1 MEYKKAAQIRKKG
14 LFELIAEN
22 KFSKEKSIGA
32 SIGGAISD
40 KMKAKAVGI
49 KEKFDPLNMVK
60 ALTGDGFIGKSIR
73 TVAGRAMGRSEEHIR
88 HFGGYGSRKRKLKET
103 KDPLFTTIGSGA
115 IVKIKSGDSIS
126 NILAKMYSFM
136 EKTYETRRLNT
147 ELEDAFRKEQID
159 EDERRHK
166 KLIESILN
174 KKPTAVPEDDGE
186 KEKSF
191 IEKLL
196 DGIKT
201 ALGPII
207 SGLAAIVSWAVK
219 LGEYFGKVFGK
230 TFLTNMVKSV
240 VTAIMAAENI
250 LSSLSKALFGF
261 LKPAIVALV
270 AALILAHEYEKI
282 RSDSSRAGEAQRA
295 AANLEKGP
303 IIKKGEMS
311 DALAGNITNEA
322 MEDYTKGNLG
332 LYDNVPIPDTGGKSA
347 PLLLTDNEA
356 KELKSN
362 FEGLQQN
369 YNVLQKFKNNEID
382 PKEIDLDK
390 LKQAIADQKL
400 NIGSIQ
406 QKGISR
412 LKFQGSRK
420 EWRIPGFGTYTS
432 NQAKE
437 DIGNLIKTYS
447 KPDSKN
453 QVDKGIFESYKD
465 DTVNAALKM
474 AGLDEIPEMPKLK
487 LPEIPRIPEIP
498 TKNIPDMLPDNLAPD
513 GEWNKPGTLN
523 VYGNNS
529 QNTIGGGPAKM
540 VDGSSTPV
548 RNLALQKHFRPA
560 VV

>member
-14 LFELIAEN
+14 LLELIAEN

-147 ELEDAFRKEQID
+147 ELEDAFRKEQLD

-174 KKPTAVPEDDGE
+174 KKPTAVPEDDGD

-196 DGIKT
+196 DGIKSAFSF
-201 ALGPII
+201 ALSPI
-207 SGLAAIVSWAVK
+207 LAAIAFLKSGLSNLGNLAKSAAKLLLGPVLEVLRPLLSGIFTALIRSILSPKVIALLVGLAVA
-219 LGEYFGKVFGK
+219 EYFKFEKISEKTNTSSMQQSAKNLPGKINPGDTESKGEPFK
-230 TFLTNMVKSV
+230 LS
-240 VTAIMAAENI
+240 AEN
-250 LSSLSKALFGF
+250 LLNYK
-261 LKPAIVALV
+261 KDTV
-270 AALILAHEYEKI
+270 EKI
-282 RSDSSRAGEAQRA
+282 HSGELATYHVTLPGTNQSQFLALNKEEAQ
-295 AANLEKGP
+295 
-303 IIKKGEMS
+303 
-311 DALAGNITNEA
+311 
-322 MEDYTKGNLG
+322 
-332 LYDNVPIPDTGGKSA
+332 
-347 PLLLTDNEA
+347 
-356 KELKSN
+356 ELKIKYNRLASIPR
-362 FEGLQQN
+362 EIEALQS
-369 YNVLQKFKNNEID
+369 KSD
-382 PKEIDLDK
+382 PESVERLRTLRDMETNTQKEIDQIWQKNLSGRFQKPDDALVSFIDNRIKYPDKGRFGGKLAAIGDDFNAALSNFGDK
-390 LKQAIADQKL
+390 LKSDP
-400 NIGSIQ
+400 
-406 QKGISR
+406 ISPS
-412 LKFQGSRK
+412 LPEVPAEPPKA
-420 EWRIPGFGTYTS
+420 T
-432 NQAKE
+432 NDAK
-437 DIGNLIKTYS
+437 T
-447 KPDSKN
+447 
-453 QVDKGIFESYKD
+453 
-465 DTVNAALKM
+465 
-474 AGLDEIPEMPKLK
+474 IPESA
-487 LPEIPRIPEIP
+487 P
-498 TKNIPDMLPDNLAPD
+498 TKNIPDMLPDNFGVD
-513 GEWNKPGTLN
+513 EGEWNKPGTLN

-540 VDGSSTPV
+540 VDGSPTPV
-548 RNLALQKHFRPA
+548 RNLEKTLQKHFRPA